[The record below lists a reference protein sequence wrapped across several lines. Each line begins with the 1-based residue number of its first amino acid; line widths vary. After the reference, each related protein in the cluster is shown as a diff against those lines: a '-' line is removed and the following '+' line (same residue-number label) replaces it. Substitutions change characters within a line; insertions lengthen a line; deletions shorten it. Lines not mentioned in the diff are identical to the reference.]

1 MAENELDG
9 YAPVDYL
16 IVEFPAG
23 ASNFTGEIAEEIVRL
38 TDSGTIRVID
48 MIVITKDADGNLDAV
63 EISDTEDLGPL
74 TAIEAG
80 LAGLLAEEDVA
91 FLAAEMTPGSVAGV
105 LVYENLWAAPFAAA
119 ARRAGGVVI
128 ADGRID
134 AEDVIAAFAAAAEL
148 EAEYEEELDEAIDE
162 AIAEEEF
169 EEALEEALEEQAAAE
184 PADGN
189 R

>member
-9 YAPVDYL
+9 IGPVDFL

-38 TDSGTIRVID
+38 VEAGTIRVID
-48 MIVITKDADGNLDAV
+48 MIVITKDADGNIDAV
-63 EISDTEDLGPL
+63 EITDTEDLGPL

-91 FLAAEMTPGSVAGV
+91 YLAAAMTPGSVAGV
-105 LVYENLWAAPFAAA
+105 LVYENLWAQPFAAA

-128 ADGRID
+128 ADGRVN
-134 AEDVIAAFAAAAEL
+134 AEDVVAAFTALAEL
-148 EAEYEEELDEAIDE
+148 EAEVE
-162 AIAEEEF
+162 
-169 EEALEEALEEQAAAE
+169 LEEAIEAEE
-184 PADGN
+184 G

>member
-9 YAPVDYL
+9 YGPVDFL

-23 ASNFTGEIAEEIVRL
+23 ESNFTGEIAEEIVRL
-38 TDSGTIRVID
+38 VEAGTIRVID

-74 TAIEAG
+74 TEIEAG

-91 FLAAEMTPGSVAGV
+91 YLAAAMEPGSVAGV

-119 ARRAGGVVI
+119 ARRAGGVLI
-128 ADGRID
+128 ADGRISP
-134 AEDVIAAFAAAAEL
+134 EDVVAAFAALAEL
-148 EAEYEEELDEAIDE
+148 EEEIEEEEELEQEIADEVD
-162 AIAEEEF
+162 AE
-169 EEALEEALEEQAAAE
+169 L
-184 PADGN
+184 ADGG

>member
-9 YAPVDYL
+9 YGPVDFL

-23 ASNFTGEIAEEIVRL
+23 ASNFTGEMADEIVRL
-38 TDSGTIRVID
+38 VDAGTIRVLD
-48 MIVITKDADGNLDAV
+48 MIVITKDSEGNLDAV
-63 EISDTEDLGPL
+63 EISDSEDLGPL

-91 FLAAEMTPGSVAGV
+91 YLAAAMEPGSVAGV

-128 ADGRID
+128 ADGRVNP
-134 AEDVIAAFAAAAEL
+134 EDVVAAFAAMAEL
-148 EAEYEEELDEAIDE
+148 EAETE
-162 AIAEEEF
+162 
-169 EEALEEALEEQAAAE
+169 
-184 PADGN
+184 

>member
-9 YAPVDYL
+9 YGPVDFL

-23 ASNFTGEIAEEIVRL
+23 ASNFTGEMADEIVRL
-38 TDSGTIRVID
+38 VDAGTIRVLD
-48 MIVITKDADGNLDAV
+48 MIVITKDSEGNLDAV
-63 EISDTEDLGPL
+63 EISDSEDLGPL

-91 FLAAEMTPGSVAGV
+91 YLAAAIEPGSVAGV

-128 ADGRID
+128 ADGRVNP
-134 AEDVIAAFAAAAEL
+134 EDVVAAFAAMAEL
-148 EAEYEEELDEAIDE
+148 EAE
-162 AIAEEEF
+162 AE
-169 EEALEEALEEQAAAE
+169 
-184 PADGN
+184 

>member
-1 MAENELDG
+1 MAEIELDAYG
-9 YAPVDYL
+9 PVDYL

-38 TDSGTIRVID
+38 VEAGTIRVID
-48 MIVITKDADGNLDAV
+48 MIVIAKDADGSLDAV

-74 TAIEAG
+74 TQIEAG
-80 LAGLLAEEDVA
+80 LAGLLAEDDVA
-91 FLAAEMTPGSVAGV
+91 YLAAAMQPGSVAGV

-128 ADGRID
+128 ADGRVS
-134 AEDVIAAFAAAAEL
+134 AQDVVAAFAALA
-148 EAEYEEELDEAIDE
+148 EAEVEAEFDEALDEAVD
-162 AIAEEEF
+162 AEVD
-169 EEALEEALEEQAAAE
+169 AE
-184 PADGN
+184 LAQEG

>member
-9 YAPVDYL
+9 YGPVDFL

-23 ASNFTGEIAEEIVRL
+23 ESNFTGEIAEEIVRL
-38 TDSGTIRVID
+38 VDAGTIRVID
-48 MIVITKDADGNLDAV
+48 MIVITKDADGNIDAV
-63 EISDTEDLGPL
+63 EITDAEDLGPL

-91 FLAAEMTPGSVAGV
+91 YLAAAMEPGSVAGV

-119 ARRAGGVVI
+119 ARRAGGVLI
-128 ADGRID
+128 ADGRISP
-134 AEDVIAAFAAAAEL
+134 EDVVAAFAAIEEL
-148 EAEYEEELDEAIDE
+148 EEEEELAQE
-162 AIAEEEF
+162 
-169 EEALEEALEEQAAAE
+169 
-184 PADGN
+184 G

>member
-9 YAPVDYL
+9 YGPVDFL

-23 ASNFTGEIAEEIVRL
+23 ESNFTGEIAEEIVRL
-38 TDSGTIRVID
+38 VDAGTIRVID
-48 MIVITKDADGNLDAV
+48 MIVIAKDADGNLDAV
-63 EISDTEDLGPL
+63 EISDAEDLGPL

-91 FLAAEMTPGSVAGV
+91 YLAAAMEPGSVAGV

-119 ARRAGGVVI
+119 ARRAGGVLI
-128 ADGRID
+128 ADGRISP
-134 AEDVIAAFAAAAEL
+134 EDVVAAFTAIAELEEELEEEEIEQEIEAEIAAEL
-148 EAEYEEELDEAIDE
+148 AE
-162 AIAEEEF
+162 
-169 EEALEEALEEQAAAE
+169 
-184 PADGN
+184 GG

>member
-1 MAENELDG
+1 MAENELDAYG
-9 YAPVDYL
+9 PVDFL

-23 ASNFTGEIAEEIVRL
+23 ESNFTGEIAEEIVRL
-38 TDSGTIRVID
+38 VDSGTIRVID
-48 MIVITKDADGNLDAV
+48 MIVIVKEADGSLDAV

-80 LAGLLAEEDVA
+80 LAGLLAEDDVA
-91 FLAAEMTPGSVAGV
+91 YLAAAMEPGSVAGV

-128 ADGRID
+128 ADGRVNPQ
-134 AEDVIAAFAAAAEL
+134 DVVAAFAAIAEL
-148 EAEYEEELDEAIDE
+148 EAEAELEEEIEEEIDAE
-162 AIAEEEF
+162 LAEE
-169 EEALEEALEEQAAAE
+169 
-184 PADGN
+184 G

>member
-9 YAPVDYL
+9 YGPVDFL

-23 ASNFTGEIAEEIVRL
+23 ESNFTGEIAEEIVRL
-38 TDSGTIRVID
+38 VDAGTIRVID

-63 EISDTEDLGPL
+63 EISDAEDLGPL

-91 FLAAEMTPGSVAGV
+91 YLAAAMEPGSVAGV

-119 ARRAGGVVI
+119 ARRAGGVLI
-128 ADGRID
+128 ADGRISP
-134 AEDVIAAFAAAAEL
+134 EDVVAAFAAIAEL
-148 EAEYEEELDEAIDE
+148 EEELEEEEIEQEIEAEINAE
-162 AIAEEEF
+162 LAEE
-169 EEALEEALEEQAAAE
+169 
-184 PADGN
+184 G

>member
-9 YAPVDYL
+9 IGPVDFL

-38 TDSGTIRVID
+38 VEAGTIRVLD

-63 EISDTEDLGPL
+63 EITDTDDLGPL

-91 FLAAEMTPGSVAGV
+91 YLAAAMTPGSVAGV
-105 LVYENLWAAPFAAA
+105 LVYENLWAQPFAAA
-119 ARRAGGVVI
+119 ARRAGGIVI
-128 ADGRID
+128 ADGRVN
-134 AEDVIAAFAAAAEL
+134 AEDVVAAFAALAEL
-148 EAEYEEELDEAIDE
+148 EAEVELEESIDDEL
-162 AIAEEEF
+162 AEE
-169 EEALEEALEEQAAAE
+169 
-184 PADGN
+184 G